1 MSAQQIEISGTVKDD
16 KGEPLLG
23 VFILVKGT
31 QRGATT
37 DFDGHYSLKANMG
50 DVLKF
55 SFLGMK
61 TVEKKITA
69 GTKELNVTMQEDVQQ
84 LEGTVVVGYGGKKVA
99 SRTVASVATVQGKDF
114 AQTPNANI
122 SDALQGKVAGMVVT
136 TESGKPGASSS
147 VLIHGLNTFM
157 SVFDKTIVSEPL

>member
-1 MSAQQIEISGTVKDD
+1 MTKLRMLYSWALFLLVTFTVTAQNIEVSGTVKDE

-23 VFILVKGT
+23 VFILVKAT

-37 DFDGHYSLKANMG
+37 DFDGHYSLKANVG

-61 TVEKKITA
+61 TIEKKLTA

-84 LEGTVVVGYGGKKVA
+84 LRHCS
-99 SRTVASVATVQGKDF
+99 SR
-114 AQTPNANI
+114 
-122 SDALQGKVAGMVVT
+122 LWR
-136 TESGKPGASSS
+136 
-147 VLIHGLNTFM
+147 
-157 SVFDKTIVSEPL
+157 